1 MQVDIL
7 VQRGQ
12 AAGCSDSV
20 GDLQTKVQTI
30 QDSCCV
36 QNGANVCT
44 DGGGPDRCNAACALA
59 FIPYYVQCV
68 EAPTHGVVLPSA
80 SAAGDVRVFSLLFSQ
95 CTEHL
100 AANETSILLS
110 LVRDRDEEA
119 TCSIDT
125 GSILTLSEAKAGPPP
140 CETDVS
146 RMCHIVITSG
156 TFTCADNF
164 CAVCDQPHSCDNTC
178 QFPCGDGNGPPPPPA
193 VCQSDTSQMCDGA
206 IAAGTMTCESDFCAS
221 CGQAGMCDHTCG
233 LPCSDGPGAGGS
245 GGDGGHRLLAEELF
259 PTVFQTSTSCSWDAL
274 DDAVRHI
281 STVCCGDEHGCSSG
295 LPEVCS
301 YECGKIFVPF
311 LDQCG
316 DTLEKIIAYDESATM
331 QGYRTLRSQCLQL
344 DPETM
349 VLAIDGSVCVTC
361 GDGEVAAGEEDCD
374 DGLDGN
380 SDAPDAHCRL
390 DCHLARCGDGIVDSG
405 EECDAG
411 ARNGCV
417 CAGQTGSAGVGGAD
431 CTPLVADP
439 NWGDNGY
446 AGKVMEVQFYVC

>member
-12 AAGCSDSV
+12 AAGCPDSV

-146 RMCHIVITSG
+146 RMIVS
-156 TFTCADNF
+156 
-164 CAVCDQPHSCDNTC
+164 H
-178 QFPCGDGNGPPPPPA
+178 
-193 VCQSDTSQMCDGA
+193 
-206 IAAGTMTCESDFCAS
+206 
-221 CGQAGMCDHTCG
+221 CDHVRNLHLCRQFLCG
-233 LPCSDGPGAGGS
+233 L
-245 GGDGGHRLLAEELF
+245 R
-259 PTVFQTSTSCSWDAL
+259 
-274 DDAVRHI
+274 
-281 STVCCGDEHGCSSG
+281 
-295 LPEVCS
+295 
-301 YECGKIFVPF
+301 
-311 LDQCG
+311 
-316 DTLEKIIAYDESATM
+316 SAT
-331 QGYRTLRSQCLQL
+331 QLRQHLPVSMRRRQWTSPAPGSM
-344 DPETM
+344 PERHESN
-349 VLAIDGSVCVTC
+349 V
-361 GDGEVAAGEEDCD
+361 
-374 DGLDGN
+374 
-380 SDAPDAHCRL
+380 
-390 DCHLARCGDGIVDSG
+390 
-405 EECDAG
+405 
-411 ARNGCV
+411 
-417 CAGQTGSAGVGGAD
+417 
-431 CTPLVADP
+431 
-439 NWGDNGY
+439 
-446 AGKVMEVQFYVC
+446 